1 MTPATG
7 RDWRLDAEAGYGI
20 GNSGT
25 GGALDNYTRLS
36 ADGRNRSWSFGSRYS
51 VSQTLRLGIEG
62 SRSQLPGQ
70 NPNLGFRIALDL
82 TF

>member
-62 SRSQLPGQ
+62 SRDRMPGQ
-70 NPNLGFRIALDL
+70 TSNLGLKIGVDFQ
-82 TF
+82 F

>member
-7 RDWRLDAEAGYGI
+7 RDWRLDAEAGYGLKSP
-20 GNSGT
+20 GA
-25 GGALDNYTRLS
+25 GGALDSYTRLS

-70 NPNLGFRIALDL
+70 HPNIGLRLALDF